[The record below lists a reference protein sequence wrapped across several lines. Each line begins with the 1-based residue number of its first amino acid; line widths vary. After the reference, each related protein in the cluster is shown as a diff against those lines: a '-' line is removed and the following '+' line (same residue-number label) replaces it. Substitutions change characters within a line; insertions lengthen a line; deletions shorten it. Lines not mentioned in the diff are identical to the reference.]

1 MKKIILL
8 IIFVII
14 LGVVIVLEVN
24 VEEKN
29 YELNVIVEFMLDIFI
44 NKLVD
49 LVNLDIEK
57 FVEFFDLMILD
68 IGNKLNEGIIGL
80 LSIDYVF
87 SLDFGKNKILNKD
100 EKYYVNL

>member
-1 MKKIILL
+1 MKKIILV
-8 IIFVII
+8 IILVII

-29 YELNVIVEFMLDIFI
+29 YELNVIVEFILDVFI